1 MMLYPKK
8 TSSKVYNDSNFN
20 FILFLCSFVDV
31 PDDSTDFL
39 EFIHIVRHYR
49 EGTNTPTVLHC
60 R

>member
-1 MMLYPKK
+1 MSVV
-8 TSSKVYNDSNFN
+8 SSKFS
-20 FILFLCSFVDV
+20 LFSLFVDV
-31 PDDSTDFL
+31 PDDSSDFL

>member
-1 MMLYPKK
+1 LQYVAWP
-8 TSSKVYNDSNFN
+8 DH
-20 FILFLCSFVDV
+20 DV
-31 PDDSTDFL
+31 PDDSSDFL